1 MSDEALVLSETR
13 ERVAVLTLNRPERRN
28 ALSQALIEA
37 LAEALAAAAADE
49 GVGAVV
55 ITGAGERAF
64 CAGGDLGGMV
74 GQGVGPAHRARARFA
89 ELFTVLR
96 RLNKPVVAKVQA
108 GGLGGAEGALATHRK
123 RGEYAELLAG
133 LHTLGKPV
141 IAAVNGDALGGGF
154 GLAIA
159 CDLAVADEGA
169 RLGTPEI
176 NVGLFPMM
184 ITAELA
190 RNLPRKILLE
200 MVFSG
205 RLLSAEEARAWGMI
219 NRVAPAGR
227 ALEAALELAAGIAAK
242 SPAVLKLGKDAFY
255 QTADLPLE
263 AALRVLHFQLELN
276 LQAEDAM
283 EGIAAFLQ
291 KRPPQWKGR

>member
-64 CAGGDLGGMV
+64 CAGGDL
-74 GQGVGPAHRARARFA
+74 
-89 ELFTVLR
+89 
-96 RLNKPVVAKVQA
+96 A